1 MKKYFSINNLALL
14 YLWIPVIIFL
24 ISWVKWLI
32 AIPVLSDVLGDMG
45 SGFRLAGTK
54 EYLVI
59 WS

>member
-1 MKKYFSINNLALL
+1 M
-14 YLWIPVIIFL
+14 
-24 ISWVKWLI
+24 I